1 MEKNCQKG
9 YFLVETIISLTVVAT
24 IITIVY
30 GAVTSSFIKQNDK
43 LTKINTTEGIYATK
57 EIDKYFKY
65 DLEKL
70 EESIKNENS
79 YVDLDTYVN
88 INYSTNYEQ
97 FKTFY
102 ETLNIKKLYFS
113 KYDMKSL
120 IDGTERD
127 GTETPLAIRKS
138 LTLENSKDENRCN
151 YRYLIIFNDNSY
163 ATIGIDCN

>member
-70 EESIKNENS
+70 KKSITNENP
-79 YVDLDTYVN
+79 YVDLDAYVN
-88 INYSTNYEQ
+88 DNYSTNYGKFQ
-97 FKTFY
+97 TFY
-102 ETLNIKKLYFS
+102 DTLNIKKLYFS
-113 KYDMKSL
+113 KYNMESL
-120 IDGTERD
+120 IKETEK
-127 GTETPLAIRKS
+127 TPLAIRKS
-138 LTLENSKDENRCN
+138 LTLENSTDENRCN
-151 YRYLIIFNDNSY
+151 YRYLLIFEDNSF

>member
-70 EESIKNENS
+70 EKSITNENP
-79 YVDLDTYVN
+79 YVNLDTYVKS
-88 INYSTNYEQ
+88 NYITNYEQ
-97 FKTFY
+97 FQQFY
-102 ETLNIKKLYFS
+102 KALNIKNKKLYFS
-113 KYDMKSL
+113 KYNMESL
-120 IDGTERD
+120 IK

-138 LTLENSKDENRCN
+138 LTLENSTDENRCN
-151 YRYLIIFNDNSY
+151 YRYLLIFEDNSF

>member
-70 EESIKNENS
+70 EKSITNENP
-79 YVDLDTYVN
+79 YVNLDTYVKS
-88 INYSTNYEQ
+88 NYSTNNYEQ
-97 FKTFY
+97 FQQFY
-102 ETLNIKKLYFS
+102 KALNIKNKKLYFS
-113 KYDMKSL
+113 KYNMESL
-120 IDGTERD
+120 IK

-138 LTLENSKDENRCN
+138 LKLENSTDENRCN
-151 YRYLIIFNDNSY
+151 YRYLLIFEDNSF

>member
-24 IITIVY
+24 VITIVY

-70 EESIKNENS
+70 EKSITNENP
-79 YVDLDTYVN
+79 YVDLDVYVN
-88 INYSTNYEQ
+88 DNYSTNHGKFQ
-97 FKTFY
+97 TFY
-102 ETLNIKKLYFS
+102 DTLNIKNLYFS

-120 IDGTERD
+120 IEKKA
-127 GTETPLAIRKS
+127 PLAVRKS
-138 LTLENSKDENRCN
+138 LTLENSTDENRCN
-151 YRYLIIFNDNSY
+151 YRYLLIFKDNSF

>member
-70 EESIKNENS
+70 EKSITNENP
-79 YVDLDTYVN
+79 YVDLEAYVN
-88 INYSTNYEQ
+88 DNYSTDYDKFQ
-97 FKTFY
+97 TFY
-102 ETLNIKKLYFS
+102 DTLNIKNLYFS

-120 IDGTERD
+120 IEKA
-127 GTETPLAIRKS
+127 PLAARKS
-138 LTLENSKDENRCN
+138 LTLENSTDENRCN
-151 YRYLIIFNDNSY
+151 YRYLLIFKDNSF

>member
-24 IITIVY
+24 VITIVY

-70 EESIKNENS
+70 EKSITNENP
-79 YVDLDTYVN
+79 YVDLEAYVN
-88 INYSTNYEQ
+88 DNYSTDYDKFQ
-97 FKTFY
+97 TFY
-102 ETLNIKKLYFS
+102 DTLNIKNLYFS

-120 IDGTERD
+120 IEKA
-127 GTETPLAIRKS
+127 PLAARKS
-138 LTLENSKDENRCN
+138 LTLENSTDENRCN
-151 YRYLIIFNDNSY
+151 YRYLLIFKDNSF

>member
-120 IDGTERD
+120 IEKA
-127 GTETPLAIRKS
+127 PLAVRKS
-138 LTLENSKDENRCN
+138 LTLENSTDENRCN
-151 YRYLIIFNDNSY
+151 YRYLLIFKDNSF

>member
-24 IITIVY
+24 VITIVY

-70 EESIKNENS
+70 EKSITNENP
-79 YVDLDTYVN
+79 YVDLEAYVN
-88 INYSTNYEQ
+88 DNYSTDYDKFQ
-97 FKTFY
+97 TFY
-102 ETLNIKKLYFS
+102 DTLNIKNLYFS

-120 IDGTERD
+120 IEKA
-127 GTETPLAIRKS
+127 PLATRKS
-138 LTLENSKDENRCN
+138 LTLENSTDENRCN
-151 YRYLIIFNDNSY
+151 YRYLLIFKDNSF

>member
-70 EESIKNENS
+70 EKSITNENP
-79 YVDLDTYVN
+79 YVNLDTYVKS
-88 INYSTNYEQ
+88 NYSTNYEQ
-97 FKTFY
+97 FQQFY
-102 ETLNIKKLYFS
+102 KALNIKNKKLYFS
-113 KYDMKSL
+113 KYNMESL
-120 IDGTERD
+120 IKGK
-127 GTETPLAIRKS
+127 ETPLAIRKS
-138 LTLENSKDENRCN
+138 LTLENSTDENRCN
-151 YRYLIIFNDNSY
+151 YRYLLIFKDNSF

>member
-70 EESIKNENS
+70 EKSITNENP
-79 YVDLDTYVN
+79 YVDLDVYVN
-88 INYSTNYEQ
+88 DNYSTNYEK
-97 FKTFY
+97 FRPFY
-102 ETLNIKKLYFS
+102 KALNIEKLYFS
-113 KYDMKSL
+113 IFSL
-120 IDGTERD
+120 RTAHSTSSDACNGTWH
-127 GTETPLAIRKS
+127 GSPFLLSILANLRLSGKP
-138 LTLENSKDENRCN
+138 
-151 YRYLIIFNDNSY
+151 
-163 ATIGIDCN
+163 